1 MKCIKTFKYIFLL
14 VYCLTY
20 SNVATSNNLDNK
32 YVKAGKLI
40 EEGNYEKAIFLYEEI
55 LKNNHEIDSYKKSRI
70 FNNIGYCNY
79 KQNEWENAIK
89 FYKMALEIDNNY
101 GVCLNNIA
109 AALMNKN
116 KHKEA
121 LLYLTKAYKLNDSNI
136 KIIFNLFVSNYYLKN
151 KEEALYY
158 IEEAFN
164 IDQNY
169 TLKILKKNNISNSNI
184 RKIRKYLKKKK
195 NLQF

>member
-121 LLYLTKAYKLNDSNI
+121 LLYLTKAYKLKTSC
-136 KIIFNLFVSNYYLKN
+136 
-151 KEEALYY
+151 
-158 IEEAFN
+158 
-164 IDQNY
+164 
-169 TLKILKKNNISNSNI
+169 
-184 RKIRKYLKKKK
+184 
-195 NLQF
+195 